1 MPRKANQSPQ
11 NEVWCVLVT
20 QSCLTLCIPMD
31 CSPLGSSVHG
41 ISQARILGGLPFP
54 SPGNLPDP
62 EIEPKSL
69 LSPVL
74 ASGFFTTG
82 ATILQSL
89 YA

>member
-1 MPRKANQSPQ
+1 MHCS
-11 NEVWCVLVT
+11 VLSLSCLSSVT
-20 QSCLTLCIPMD
+20 QSCLTVWDSMD
-31 CSPLGSSVHG
+31 CSLPGSSVHG
-41 ISQARILGGLPFP
+41 ISQARILEWLPCP
-54 SPGNLPDP
+54 PAGNLPDP

-69 LSPVL
+69 LSPIL